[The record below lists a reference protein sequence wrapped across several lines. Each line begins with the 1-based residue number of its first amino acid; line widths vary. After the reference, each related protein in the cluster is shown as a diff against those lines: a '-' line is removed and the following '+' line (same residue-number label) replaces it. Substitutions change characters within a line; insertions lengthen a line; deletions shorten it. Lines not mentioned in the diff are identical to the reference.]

1 MNSPVLVKE
10 RSGRALPQAMLING
24 HRHPSILRLA
34 LRMACRTLKALA
46 KGVAEARRMVRAHNE
61 LAAMSDPELRD
72 IGINRSDIS
81 AVVSGRYPTDH
92 FSFLINPQAGE
103 KSRGM
108 HDVQH
113 AEREA
118 CAND

>member
-1 MNSPVLVKE
+1 MNSPVLVKD
-10 RSGRALPQAMLING
+10 RSGRAFPQPMLING

-34 LRMACRTLKALA
+34 LRTACRTL

-81 AVVSGRYPTDH
+81 AVVSGRHPTNH
-92 FSFLINPQAGE
+92 RPFLIKPQACE
-103 KSRGM
+103 KGRGM
-108 HDVQH
+108 HDVQR

-118 CAND
+118 CANG

>member
-1 MNSPVLVKE
+1 MNSPVLVKD
-10 RSGRALPQAMLING
+10 RSCRALPQAVLISG

-34 LRMACRTLKALA
+34 LRAACRMLKTLA
-46 KGVAEARRMVRAHNE
+46 KGVAEARRVVRARSK
-61 LAAMSDPELRD
+61 LAVMSDPELRD

-81 AVVSGRYPTDH
+81 AVVSGRYPTDLR
-92 FSFLINPQAGE
+92 FLTKPQAGE
-103 KSRGM
+103 KDRGT
-108 HDVQH
+108 DEVQR